1 MTPAQIL
8 LVQSSF
14 EKVVPIA
21 PQAAELFY
29 GRLFEILPEARPM
42 FKADLAD
49 QGRKLMTTLGTV
61 VRSLDRLDQ
70 IMPAVKSLAVRHIP
84 YGVKPEHY
92 PPVGAALLWTLEK
105 GLGADFTP
113 EVSQAWATAY
123 GALSTAMIQAA
134 RPQTADA

>member
-1 MTPAQIL
+1 MTPAQVS

-21 PQAAELFY
+21 PQAAALFY
-29 GRLFEILPEARPM
+29 GRLFEILPEARPL

-61 VRSLDRLDQ
+61 VRSLDRLEQ
-70 IMPAVKSLAVRHIP
+70 VMPAVKNLATRHIQ

-92 PPVGAALLWTLEK
+92 PPVGAALLWTLEQ
-105 GLGADFTP
+105 GLGEDFTP
-113 EVSQAWATAY
+113 ETAQAWATAY
-123 GALSTAMIQAA
+123 AALSAAMIGAA
-134 RPQTADA
+134 WPQTAGA